1 MKRARTSP
9 WALLY
14 KFHRYTG
21 LIVAVVILI
30 LAVTGIVLN
39 HTDDLELDKQFIKS
53 AGILDWYGIE
63 APNPKY
69 SYSISEYWVTQI
81 DSQIYFNT
89 KPVLKIREQLIGATM
104 NDSFIV
110 AAFPNALVMLS
121 IQGEVIEQID
131 KRPIQNIASGQ
142 NERIYI
148 KSGDQVFFSDDEL
161 LTWQTSNHKVSN
173 WSRPAPI
180 PEKLK
185 RHLKQESRSHILP
198 YERVLLDVHS
208 GRFFG
213 RYGVYF
219 IDFAGLLMILLTIS
233 GCWIWLR
240 HKLIQF
246 RRRKS

>member
-1 MKRARTSP
+1 MKNSRRSP

-14 KFHRYTG
+14 KFHRYSG
-21 LIVAVVILI
+21 LLVAIVILI
-30 LAVTGIVLN
+30 LAITGIILN

-53 AGILDWYGIE
+53 TAILDWYGIE
-63 APNPKY
+63 ETD
-69 SYSISEYWVTQI
+69 IEYAYAIAGHFITQI
-81 DSQIYFNT
+81 DDRIYFNT
-89 KPVLKIREQLIGATM
+89 KPLFNVHDHLIGAAI
-104 NDSFIV
+104 NESFITV
-110 AAFPNALVMLS
+110 AFSNALVLLS
-121 IQGEVIEQID
+121 IEGEVIERID
-131 KRPIQNIASGQ
+131 KSPIENIASGK

-148 KSGDQVFFSDDEL
+148 KSGHQVYFSDDEL

-173 WSRPAPI
+173 WSRPASI

-185 RHLKQESRSHILP
+185 QQLKQASRSHILP
-198 YERVLLDVHS
+198 YERVLLDIHS

-233 GCWIWLR
+233 GCWIWSR

-246 RRRKS
+246 RHRKS